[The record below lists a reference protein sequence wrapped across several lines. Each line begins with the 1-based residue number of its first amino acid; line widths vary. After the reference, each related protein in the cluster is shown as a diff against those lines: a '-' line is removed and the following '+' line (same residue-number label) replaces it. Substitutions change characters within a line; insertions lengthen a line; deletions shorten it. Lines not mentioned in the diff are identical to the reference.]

1 MHSQVLRRFIFLDT
15 NVLLHHDSFVRKD
28 VYRERGQKDSKAL
41 FLVTETVAQE
51 CNKISG
57 YPVQKNPIEVLEIT
71 TKISKARSAM
81 MWQQF
86 YDMALTGQASR
97 KLGGLYPPYS
107 EFFSQHNQICLNEWA
122 DFSIVL
128 QANFVASVLD
138 RKFAPN
144 TDVEVYFVT
153 GDQGLLER
161 YISDDVK
168 YVFESVKITQMI
180 TMVPVDTL
188 I

>member
-1 MHSQVLRRFIFLDT
+1 
-15 NVLLHHDSFVRKD
+15 
-28 VYRERGQKDSKAL
+28 
-41 FLVTETVAQE
+41 
-51 CNKISG
+51 
-57 YPVQKNPIEVLEIT
+57 
-71 TKISKARSAM
+71 
-81 MWQQF
+81 
-86 YDMALTGQASR
+86 
-97 KLGGLYPPYS
+97 
-107 EFFSQHNQICLNEWA
+107 
-122 DFSIVL
+122 VL